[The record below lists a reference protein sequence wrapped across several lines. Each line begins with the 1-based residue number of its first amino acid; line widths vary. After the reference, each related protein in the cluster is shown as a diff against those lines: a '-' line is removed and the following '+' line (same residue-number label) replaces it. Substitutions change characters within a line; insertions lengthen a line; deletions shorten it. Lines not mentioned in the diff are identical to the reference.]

1 MDTSLSVSIQTDDF
15 ELHQANQ
22 ALEASAQN
30 INKVGAIVSFVGKVR
45 EFSKQN
51 KLSEMYLE
59 HYPGMT
65 EKQLSDILQQ
75 AKSRWPIASA
85 SVIHRIGTLTPNEQ
99 IVYVGVTS
107 AHRKAAF
114 EACEYIMDILKT
126 TATFWKK
133 ERFGESEE
141 WVEAKQSD
149 YEQADKW

>member
-1 MDTSLSVSIQTDDF
+1 MDTSLSVSIQTNDF

-22 ALEASAQN
+22 ALEVSAQN
-30 INKVGAIVSFVGKVR
+30 INEVGAIVSFVGKVR

-51 KLSEMYLE
+51 RLSEMYLE

-85 SVIHRIGTLTPNEQ
+85 SIIHRIGTLTPNEQ

-114 EACEYIMDILKT
+114 EACEFIMDILKT

-133 ERFGESEE
+133 ERFEESEE
-141 WVEAKQSD
+141 WVEAKESD

>member
-1 MDTSLSVSIQTDDF
+1 MDTSLSVSIQTNDF

-22 ALEASAQN
+22 ALEVSAQN
-30 INKVGAIVSFVGKVR
+30 INEVGAIVSFVGKVR

-51 KLSEMYLE
+51 RLSEMYLE

-85 SVIHRIGTLTPNEQ
+85 SIIHRIGKLTPNEQ

-114 EACEYIMDILKT
+114 EACEFIMDILKT

-133 ERFGESEE
+133 ERFEESEE
-141 WVEAKQSD
+141 WVEAKESD

>member
-1 MDTSLSVSIQTDDF
+1 MDTSLSVSIQTNDF

-30 INKVGAIVSFVGKVR
+30 INQVGAIVSFVGKVR
-45 EFSKQN
+45 AFSKQN

-65 EKQLSDILQQ
+65 EKQLNDILQQ

-85 SVIHRIGTLTPNEQ
+85 SIIHRIGTLTPNEQ

-114 EACEYIMDILKT
+114 EACEFIMDILKT

-149 YEQADKW
+149 YEQAGKW

>member
-22 ALEASAQN
+22 ALETSAQN
-30 INKVGAIVSFVGKVR
+30 INQVGAIVSFVGKVR

-65 EKQLSDILQQ
+65 EKQLNDILQQ

-85 SVIHRIGTLTPNEQ
+85 SIIHRIGTLTPHEQ

-114 EACEYIMDILKT
+114 EACEFIMDILKT

>member
-1 MDTSLSVSIQTDDF
+1 MDTSLSVSIQTNDF

-22 ALEASAQN
+22 ALEVSAQN
-30 INKVGAIVSFVGKVR
+30 INEVGAIVSFVGKVR

-51 KLSEMYLE
+51 RLSEMYLE

-85 SVIHRIGTLTPNEQ
+85 SIIHRIGTLTPNEQ

-141 WVEAKQSD
+141 WVEAKESD